1 MYFVVNIQSLDLSI
15 QQHHFHKIYRL
26 GILLLLISEIAC
38 STGLHSDRSH
48 MVFRYNEDGNIT
60 SLDPAFS
67 RNLEN
72 IWATTHLF
80 NGLVQLNDNLEVI
93 PDVAEQWSVS
103 ADGLLYEFKI
113 REDVYFHKHP
123 GFGNKYT
130 RRVTASDF
138 VFSLKRLLDPQL
150 ASPGGWVLQNV
161 KNIEAKNDRQ
171 LTITLKKAFPAFL
184 GLLSMRYCSVIPH
197 EIANLK
203 GVDFRKNP
211 IGTGPFAFKNWEE
224 NVKLVLRKNPLYFER
239 DEKGEALPYLEAV
252 AITFVPDKQSEF
264 MLFLQGKLDLLNS
277 LDNSYKDEL
286 LTHEGQL
293 SEKYKKKI
301 SLQKGPYLNTEYLG
315 FYLDSHSTIIQSPA
329 IREAINTGFD
339 RKKMMTYLRNN
350 IGFEGDKGFIPK
362 GLPGHRENR
371 LLEYHPEKA
380 AALVKSFEKQTGKK
394 VQITLAT
401 DPNYVDLCEY
411 IQRELQK
418 IGISIKVDVMPP
430 ATLKK
435 ARSQGKLEM
444 FRSNW
449 IADYPDAENY
459 LSLFYSKNLSPSGPN
474 YTHFNND
481 TFDSYY
487 HDSFMINDAEK
498 RSKHYKTMDSL
509 AMSMHPLVPLFY
521 DQVVRFTQKEVEGL
535 TLNPINVLKLKKVWK
550 KKNRYK

>member
-1 MYFVVNIQSLDLSI
+1 MYFAVNIQPLDLSI
-15 QQHHFHKIYRL
+15 QQYYLRAIYRL
-26 GILLLLISEIAC
+26 SILLLFISNIAC
-38 STGLHSDRSH
+38 STGPKADRSH
-48 MVFRYNEDGNIT
+48 LVFRYNEDGNIT

-80 NGLVQLNDNLEVI
+80 NGLVQLNDSLEVI
-93 PDVAEQWSVS
+93 PDVAEQWNVS
-103 ADGLLYEFKI
+103 ADGLVYDFKI

-123 GFGNKYT
+123 AFGNKKT

-138 VFSLKRLLDPQL
+138 VYSLKRLLDPQL
-150 ASPGGWVLQNV
+150 ASPGAWVLQNV
-161 KNIEAKNDRQ
+161 KNIKAKNDRQ

-197 EIANLK
+197 EIANLN

-286 LTHEGQL
+286 LTQEGQL
-293 SEKYKKKI
+293 SEKYKYKI

-315 FYLDSHSTIIQSPA
+315 FYLDSPSSIIQSPA
-329 IREAINTGFD
+329 IREAINIGFD

-362 GLPGHRENR
+362 GLPGHPENR
-371 LLEYHPEKA
+371 LLVYQPEKA
-380 AALVKSFEKQTGKK
+380 AALVKNFEKQTAKK
-394 VQITLAT
+394 VRITLAT

-418 IGISIKVDVMPP
+418 IGISIEVDVMPP

-435 ARSQGKLEM
+435 ARSLGKLEM

-474 YTHFNND
+474 YTHFKND

-487 HDSFMINDAEK
+487 QDSFMINDADK

-509 AMSMHPLVPLFY
+509 AMSRHPLVPLFY

-550 KKNRYK
+550 AKNPL

>member
-1 MYFVVNIQSLDLSI
+1 MYFAVNIQPLDLSI
-15 QQHHFHKIYRL
+15 QQYYLRAIYRL
-26 GILLLLISEIAC
+26 SILLLFISNIAC
-38 STGLHSDRSH
+38 STGPKADRSH
-48 MVFRYNEDGNIT
+48 LVFRYNEDGNIT

-80 NGLVQLNDNLEVI
+80 NGLVQLNDSLEVI
-93 PDVAEQWSVS
+93 PDVAEQWNVS
-103 ADGLLYEFKI
+103 ADGLVYDFKI

-123 GFGNKYT
+123 AFGNKKT

-138 VFSLKRLLDPQL
+138 VYSLKRLLDPQL
-150 ASPGGWVLQNV
+150 ASPGAWVLQNV
-161 KNIEAKNDRQ
+161 KNIKAKNDRQ

-197 EIANLK
+197 EIANLN

-286 LTHEGQL
+286 LTQEGQL
-293 SEKYKKKI
+293 SEKYKSKI

-315 FYLDSHSTIIQSPA
+315 FYLDSPSSIIQSPA
-329 IREAINTGFD
+329 IREAINIGFD

-362 GLPGHRENR
+362 GLPGHPENR
-371 LLEYHPEKA
+371 LLAYQPEKA
-380 AALVKSFEKQTGKK
+380 AALVKNFEKQTAKK
-394 VQITLAT
+394 VRITLAT

-418 IGISIKVDVMPP
+418 IGISIEVDVMPP

-435 ARSQGKLEM
+435 ARSLGKLEM

-474 YTHFNND
+474 YTHFKND

-487 HDSFMINDAEK
+487 QDSFMINDADK

-509 AMSMHPLVPLFY
+509 AMSRHPLVPLFY

-550 KKNRYK
+550 AKNPL

>member
-1 MYFVVNIQSLDLSI
+1 MYFAINIQPLDLSI
-15 QQHHFHKIYRL
+15 QQYYLRTIYRL
-26 GILLLLISEIAC
+26 SILLLFISNIAC
-38 STGLHSDRSH
+38 STGPKADRSH
-48 MVFRYNEDGNIT
+48 LVFRYNEDGNIT

-93 PDVAEQWSVS
+93 PDVAEQWNVS
-103 ADGLLYEFKI
+103 ADGLVYEFKI

-123 GFGNKYT
+123 GFGNKKT
-130 RRVTASDF
+130 RRVTAADF
-138 VFSLKRLLDPQL
+138 VYSLKRLLDPQL
-150 ASPGGWVLQNV
+150 ASPGAWVLQNV

-197 EIANLK
+197 EIANLN

-286 LTHEGQL
+286 LTQEGQL
-293 SEKYKKKI
+293 SEKYKSKI

-315 FYLDSHSTIIQSPA
+315 FYLDSPSTIIQSPA
-329 IREAINTGFD
+329 IREAINIGFD

-362 GLPGHRENR
+362 GLPGHPENR
-371 LLEYHPEKA
+371 LLVYQPEKA
-380 AALVKSFEKQTGKK
+380 AALVKNFEKQTGKK
-394 VQITLAT
+394 LGSHWPQIQTT
-401 DPNYVDLCEY
+401 STSVNIYKGNY
-411 IQRELQK
+411 
-418 IGISIKVDVMPP
+418 
-430 ATLKK
+430 KK
-435 ARSQGKLEM
+435 
-444 FRSNW
+444 
-449 IADYPDAENY
+449 
-459 LSLFYSKNLSPSGPN
+459 
-474 YTHFNND
+474 
-481 TFDSYY
+481 
-487 HDSFMINDAEK
+487 
-498 RSKHYKTMDSL
+498 
-509 AMSMHPLVPLFY
+509 
-521 DQVVRFTQKEVEGL
+521 
-535 TLNPINVLKLKKVWK
+535 
-550 KKNRYK
+550 